1 MLRTT
6 DPPDRPARA
15 PCFLSPAL
23 GEKAGFMDLRAAA
36 MPLRSPPVMRLESPA
51 RRSGPRAGP
60 VPAVPIAPPTFAILL
75 KRLPPVDDAPGLIAL
90 RVDGSRGLRPTTRL
104 GNLTDAALRGRLAHH
119 DAHSANEIAALRK
132 ALATEKGEFT
142 LRESWA
148 KREACLR
155 FWFGFIG
162 SKIHTVECVCEKCG
176 AALRDRVGGTSGE
189 SFRLRC
195 ACGQVAHILA
205 PK

>member
-1 MLRTT
+1 
-6 DPPDRPARA
+6 
-15 PCFLSPAL
+15 
-23 GEKAGFMDLRAAA
+23 MDLRAAA
-36 MPLRSPPVMRLESPA
+36 QPLRSSPVLRPESPA
-51 RRSGPRAGP
+51 RHSLSRAGR
-60 VPAVPIAPPTFAILL
+60 VPTVAVAAPTFTILL

-132 ALATEKGEFT
+132 ALAAEKGEFT
-142 LRESWA
+142 LQESWA

-162 SKIHTVECVCEKCG
+162 SKIHTIECVCEKCG
-176 AALRDRVGGTSGE
+176 AALRDRVAGTAGE
-189 SFRLRC
+189 TFRLRC
-195 ACGQVAHILA
+195 ACGQVAQILA